1 MMLKVARL
9 SIFLFIFSISGQLV
23 LANENLD
30 SILVSRN
37 NQLTDYYR
45 FKDGMEK
52 RTWINMVDLNKKA
65 LQVIETDN
73 LILDNHLKLEMNR
86 SGKISDKLEN
96 AKLEILLIKREIEL
110 NSIMLE
116 EQRFLNTNLVIAASV
131 SIVLFL
137 IVLILFID
145 RQIRYRSTRMEL
157 ERFWSKSDDHPIPTQ
172 TSEENTKQRN
182 KINSLI
188 EQNKEIK
195 EQLEEISNK
204 KRDQE
209 NQLQKEISSRR
220 NVEEEIKDLI
230 SQIKSLS

>member
-1 MMLKVARL
+1 MLKIARL
-9 SIFLFIFSISGQLV
+9 SIFLFIFSISGQLIH
-23 LANENLD
+23 ANENLD
-30 SILVSRN
+30 SIIVSRN

-45 FKDGMEK
+45 FKDGMTK
-52 RTWINMVDLNKKA
+52 RTWIKMVELNDKA

-86 SGKISDKLEN
+86 SGKLSDKLESAN
-96 AKLEILLIKREIEL
+96 LEILLIKSEIEL

-116 EQRFLNTNLVIAASV
+116 EQRFLNTNLIIASSV

-145 RQIRYRSTRMEL
+145 RQVRYRSTRMEL
-157 ERFWSKSDDHPIPTQ
+157 ERFWSKNDDQSTQ
-172 TSEENTKQRN
+172 IWENNRKQRN

-195 EQLEEISNK
+195 EQLEKISDK
-204 KRDQE
+204 KREQE
-209 NQLQKEISSRR
+209 NQLQHEINSRQK
-220 NVEEEIKDLI
+220 VEEEIKELI
-230 SQIKSLS
+230 LQIKNLS

>member
-1 MMLKVARL
+1 MLKVARL

-30 SILVSRN
+30 SIIVSRN

-131 SIVLFL
+131 SIILFL

-209 NQLQKEISSRR
+209 SQLQKEISSRR

>member
-131 SIVLFL
+131 SIILFL

-209 NQLQKEISSRR
+209 SQLQKEISSRR

-230 SQIKSLS
+230 SQIKGLS

>member
-1 MMLKVARL
+1 MLKVARL

>member
-1 MMLKVARL
+1 MLKVARL

-131 SIVLFL
+131 AIVLFL

-145 RQIRYRSTRMEL
+145 RQIRYRSTRLEL